1 MRFHHSVIQQFTL
14 GTCNTETGEIGVKM
28 STYSDIISHI
38 QALWKYGL
46 KSFKLKYNSNYI
58 DPIWTILQDDI
69 VFKFPE
75 SSYTNNLH
83 YKRYYK
89 KPTSFSGKNY
99 QLILGN
105 FLSACARKSMNSK
118 TVIRERQSMSI
129 WQDIA
134 LHYER
139 MMTTENQL
147 IEKLK
152 ESYQQRILM
161 GYCV

>member
-1 MRFHHSVIQQFTL
+1 M
-14 GTCNTETGEIGVKM
+14 N
-28 STYSDIISHI
+28 TYSQVINHI

-75 SSYTNNLH
+75 SSYTDNLH

-89 KPTSFSGKNY
+89 KATSFSGKNY
-99 QLILGN
+99 QLYLGN
-105 FLSACARKSMNSK
+105 FLSACARKSEPFKKVLKELQNRM
-118 TVIRERQSMSI
+118 I
-129 WQDIA
+129 WNDIA
-134 LHYER
+134 LHYEKNN
-139 MMTTENQL
+139 TTENQL
-147 IEKLK
+147 IERLN

-161 GYCV
+161 GFNI